1 MVPTGMMS
9 QVSLMFLSYKSY
21 RFSNDLFFTRVPNLK
36 KIKMVWQQFYFIII
50 MNHSCFTLKLVYTLL
65 QVHYIH

>member
-1 MVPTGMMS
+1 MICFS
-9 QVSLMFLSYKSY
+9 QECLI
-21 RFSNDLFFTRVPNLK
+21 LK
-36 KIKMVWQQFYFIII
+36 KNGLATILLYYLFI